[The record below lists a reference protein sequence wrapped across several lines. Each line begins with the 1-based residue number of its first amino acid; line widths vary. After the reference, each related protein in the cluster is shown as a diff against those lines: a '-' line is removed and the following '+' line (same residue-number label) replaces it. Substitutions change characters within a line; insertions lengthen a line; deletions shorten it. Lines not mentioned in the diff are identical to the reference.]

1 MIFVNLV
8 HKSGIATTLN
18 VFRQQRHLIS
28 LLARLELKEAPF
40 KSLDVL
46 PSPRGA
52 PMRATAPL
60 HSHISGAWKGS
71 DTQESDPPAEQSFDK
86 VSVSRHISNATT
98 CEIPQNLEQKPSGL
112 NLEKKP
118 VSKRSFPLEF
128 AKVVA
133 YLQDSN

>member
-1 MIFVNLV
+1 MVIFVNLV

-52 PMRATAPL
+52 PMRVTAPL

-86 VSVSRHISNATT
+86 VSVSRRISNAST
-98 CEIPQNLEQKPSGL
+98 CEIPQSLERCGL

-118 VSKRSFPLEF
+118 VSKRSFPLGF
-128 AKVVA
+128 AKVMA
-133 YLQDSN
+133 CLQDNN